1 MPSKEQLLVENYKE
15 PRSRSDGK
23 CNSMSSLCLLAVL
36 PAVVCCLFLA
46 VFLQYAKSSGGTT
59 STVATLPGLHVPRAS
74 ASDIA
79 RPSPCQP
86 GSRNTPAPAT
96 IGPLSPSHFVKPP
109 RGSGQGVCTNPW
121 CRFTT
126 QWLRTKLDAYKDPC
140 KDFYGYVCGTHRGP
154 NQLTQIAATLRQQN
168 MQFLKEVRVP
178 LRYQRSW
185 EKAAGLFQNC
195 MSLVESNRS
204 ETSDLVAWMR
214 SLDLDLNDEERL
226 SKVQSLDMI
235 VRCSLD
241 LGVPAILSLELQ
253 EHEFFLKKRAMKLD
267 FSREEKEWLGDRLR
281 YPESVNTNDYAELLN
296 LYGVQPS
303 RDTELAA
310 NVVAYEKELEYIIEK
325 HPEKEPKFVAID
337 SIAGKFTKPY
347 NARDQWVKAFSKYT
361 NNTYTAVDPVL
372 SQEAAVDVL
381 VAMIKSVTLGE
392 EGLRYLIAWSV
403 YTQLVKYTAPHLLL
417 ETKTAAD
424 ACYAHADKAMHL
436 ALTSPFLQKVVP
448 SVLQAVKTMVS
459 GIRNGFREILESSWV
474 TGNDR
479 SVVLRKLEN
488 MKTYV
493 GSPGRRLD
501 PDFVEGLY
509 QSYPDVP
516 PDRLFPSWIEAL
528 SLSSHYLWSDQTT
541 WLYDETEVK
550 AQYEIQL
557 NTLVVPTAA
566 ISRPLY
572 TQRVPEA
579 LNYGALGAIV
589 GHEMMHA
596 YDVAGI
602 DYDENAKH
610 WNWRSAA
617 FTREYTKRALC
628 LRRSHRSATRQ
639 KARQA
644 VDDAMDS
651 ENMAD
656 FVGVRTAYKAFSGL
670 PQRVRTQTLVGMNIS
685 AERLFFI
692 AHCVKWCAEH
702 SGLQSDYA
710 PFRSRCIVPLM
721 NMPEFSTAFGCAAG
735 DNMNPTEKCDFWQ

>member
-1 MPSKEQLLVENYKE
+1 MKIYVGSPGRHLDPEFVEELYI
-15 PRSRSDGK
+15 
-23 CNSMSSLCLLAVL
+23 
-36 PAVVCCLFLA
+36 
-46 VFLQYAKSSGGTT
+46 FLQYAKSSGGTT
-59 STVATLPGLHVPRAS
+59 ST
-74 ASDIA
+74 
-79 RPSPCQP
+79 
-86 GSRNTPAPAT
+86 
-96 IGPLSPSHFVKPP
+96 
-109 RGSGQGVCTNPW
+109 
-121 CRFTT
+121 
-126 QWLRTKLDAYKDPC
+126 WLRTKLDAYKDPC

-178 LRYQRSW
+178 RRYQRSW

-204 ETSDLVAWMR
+204 E
-214 SLDLDLNDEERL
+214 
-226 SKVQSLDMI
+226 
-235 VRCSLD
+235 
-241 LGVPAILSLELQ
+241 
-253 EHEFFLKKRAMKLD
+253 LD
-267 FSREEKEWLGDRLR
+267 FSREEKEWLGNRLR
-281 YPESVNTNDYAELLN
+281 YPESVNTNDYAELLK

-310 NVVAYEKELEYIIEK
+310 NLVAYEKELEYIIEK
-325 HPEKEPKFVAID
+325 HPEKEPKFVSID

-417 ETKTAAD
+417 DTKTAAD

-501 PDFVEGLY
+501 PNFVEGLY

-528 SLSSHYLWSDQTT
+528 SLSSHYLWSDQKT
-541 WLYDETEVK
+541 WLYDETEIK

-596 YDVAGI
+596 YDVTGI

-628 LRRSHRSATRQ
+628 LRRSHRSAARFIRKRVLLDDDSFYKEREPDDCRVCFFCLLLVIPVILCTIFVTLYINYSRLTDEGDVTLPDGLPELHIATPPVPDQRQPPRVLVPGAKPLAPYTPVKPKRDVPSRVQNPHVCATPLCRFVVQWLRSKLNTWVHPCDDFYYYVCTTFRGTTTPQASQDDIESATIRYIKDTKIPKTKQTFYQ
-639 KARQA
+639 KAAGVFQA
-644 VDDAMDS
+644 CLNFLKKNVS
-651 ENMAD
+651 EVAL
-656 FVGVRTAYKAFSGL
+656 RARIQTA
-670 PQRVRTQTLVGMNIS
+670 
-685 AERLFFI
+685 
-692 AHCVKWCAEH
+692 
-702 SGLQSDYA
+702 A
-710 PFRSRCIVPLM
+710 P
-721 NMPEFSTAFGCAAG
+721 
-735 DNMNPTEKCDFWQ
+735 